1 MNSINFF
8 TASASAIFVLQFVNT
23 FIFYRMTNTQ
33 IQIVKK
39 TWNIVAKLDP
49 TVAGTLFYTR
59 LFSGRP
65 DVKQLFKNSI
75 QEQSAKLISMINYAV
90 SKLDKPAS
98 MLGDVAKMAK
108 RHVQYGV
115 QPGHYLLVG
124 NALIWTLAQALDEHW
139 TEETRT
145 AWASC
150 YTMLSN
156 TMIEAAYGNLNS
168 EAA

>member
-1 MNSINFF
+1 
-8 TASASAIFVLQFVNT
+8 
-23 FIFYRMTNTQ
+23 MTNNQ

-39 TWNIVAKLDP
+39 TWSIVAKLDP
-49 TVAGTLFYTR
+49 SVAGTLFYTR
-59 LFSGRP
+59 LFAGNPEIKSM
-65 DVKQLFKNSI
+65 FKTSI
-75 QEQSAKLISMINYAV
+75 KEQSAKLITMINYAV
-90 SKLDKPAS
+90 SKLDKPTL
-98 MLGDVAKMAK
+98 MLNDVAKMAK
-108 RHVQYGV
+108 RHVEYGV

-145 AWASC
+145 AWSSC

-156 TMIEAAYGNLNS
+156 TMIEAAYGNLSS

>member
-1 MNSINFF
+1 MN
-8 TASASAIFVLQFVNT
+8 
-23 FIFYRMTNTQ
+23 TNQ

-39 TWNIVAKLDP
+39 TWSIVSKLDP
-49 TVAGTLFYTR
+49 SVAGSLFYTR
-59 LFSGRP
+59 LFAGRP
-65 DVKQLFKNSI
+65 EIKKLFKNSV
-75 QEQSAKLISMINYAV
+75 QEQSVKLISMINYAV
-90 SKLDKPAS
+90 SKLDKPAV
-98 MLGDVAKMAK
+98 MLNDVAKMAK

-139 TEETRT
+139 TEEART
-145 AWASC
+145 AWVSC

-156 TMIEAAYGNLNS
+156 TMIEAAYGNLNA

>member
-1 MNSINFF
+1 
-8 TASASAIFVLQFVNT
+8 
-23 FIFYRMTNTQ
+23 MTTNQ

-39 TWNIVAKLDP
+39 TWGIIARLDP
-49 TVAGTLFYTR
+49 SVAGTLFYTR
-59 LFSGRP
+59 LFAGRP
-65 DVKQLFKNSI
+65 EIKELFKSSI
-75 QEQSAKLISMINYAV
+75 EEQSAKLISMINYAV
-90 SKLDKPAS
+90 SKLDKPAV
-98 MLGDVAKMAK
+98 MLSDVAKMAK

-115 QPGHYLLVG
+115 QPGHYLQVG

-156 TMIEAAYGNLNS
+156 TMIEAAYGNLNA